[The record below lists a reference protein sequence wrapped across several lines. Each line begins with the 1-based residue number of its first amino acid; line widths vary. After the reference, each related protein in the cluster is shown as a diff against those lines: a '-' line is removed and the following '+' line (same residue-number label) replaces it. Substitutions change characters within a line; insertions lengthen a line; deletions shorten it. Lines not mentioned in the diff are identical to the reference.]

1 MGNSTRIGSGNT
13 YGTVIAYT
21 CPHGYYIG
29 RSSEST
35 YTGTRDVTATV
46 HCQADKTWSAEPDD
60 CLSSCKNSSLNNVV
74 FCVSLLTTVLN
85 SVFFNS
91 IITTHVHKNLSRGGK
106 VYEHQSLNYEYNV
119 LSHICTVIT
128 SKSM

>member
-60 CLSSCKNSSLNNVV
+60 CLSECDLMQFIAARKIACGSLFSNWSKACNCTL
-74 FCVSLLTTVLN
+74 FS
-85 SVFFNS
+85 
-91 IITTHVHKNLSRGGK
+91 K
-106 VYEHQSLNYEYNV
+106 VYKI
-119 LSHICTVIT
+119 LSQKLGILIDIG
-128 SKSM
+128 

>member
-1 MGNSTRIGSGNT
+1 MECPQPPIVGNSTRIGSGNT

-60 CLSSCKNSSLNNVV
+60 CLSAYKII
-74 FCVSLLTTVLN
+74 
-85 SVFFNS
+85 FNS
-91 IITTHVHKNLSRGGK
+91 LEN
-106 VYEHQSLNYEYNV
+106 VYFCL
-119 LSHICTVIT
+119 
-128 SKSM
+128 